1 VPAHFPAE
9 FGVKRLGV
17 STPEFGY
24 LPDPEK
30 TKIGGYRRSDSRDP

>member
-1 VPAHFPAE
+1 VAAHFPAE

-17 STPEFGY
+17 STPEFRH

-30 TKIGGYRRSDSRDP
+30 TKIGGY